1 MNFKPNIKKLR
12 IELPENISSSNSS
25 ASSSSSSLT
34 SLAGQPPEIFTDFNN
49 NFSINERNIRNY
61 LYYINKWGN
70 EIQDGIIS
78 EQNLNKYVNIA
89 FAFLRDLQKY
99 PDLRNITYENDE
111 IKLTTSEMIDKI
123 KNTNRL
129 ITEEQKRNLN
139 QAKLREMDI
148 NLASG
153 NFSGGKK
160 RRTLKRRFNKK
171 VKKTNKKI
179 KKTYKKRKE
188 SKRRK

>member
-1 MNFKPNIKKLR
+1 MNFEQNIKKLR
-12 IELPENISSSNSS
+12 LESPENISSSNSS
-25 ASSSSSSLT
+25 ALSSSSSFT
-34 SLAGQPPEIFTDFNN
+34 SLADQPPENFTDFNN
-49 NFSINERNIRNY
+49 NFSMNERNIRNY
-61 LYYINKWGN
+61 LYYINKWGS

-89 FAFLRDLQKY
+89 FAFLRDLQKD
-99 PDLRNITYENDE
+99 PNLRKITNENEE
-111 IKLTTSEMIDKI
+111 IKLTTNKIIDKI

-129 ITEEQKRNLN
+129 ISEEQRRNLN

-160 RRTLKRRFNKK
+160 RRTLKR
-171 VKKTNKKI
+171 KTNKKV
-179 KKTYKKRKE
+179 KKTYKKRKVN
-188 SKRRK
+188 KRRK